1 MSEDKALKFP
11 CRFPIKVMG
20 RESSGLA
27 EIALALVSE
36 HVADV
41 SADDIQTR
49 PSRNGKFIAVT
60 ITVNALNQE
69 QLDSIYR
76 ALTAHEAVL
85 FAL

>member
-20 RESSGLA
+20 HESSGLQ
-27 EIALALVSE
+27 EIALALISE
-36 HVADV
+36 HIADV

-60 ITVNALNQE
+60 VTVNAMNQE